1 MSFIVGIGKWL
12 GPRSRLLTQI
22 RSRNMCNKPQEVK
35 AESAPAP
42 APAPAPS
49 AAEAHAFRIPG
60 HRPTE
65 WDKKILLWAGRFK
78 SPEQIPETISFEML
92 DAARNKMRVKACYA
106 MIALTLGACVVMV
119 VMGKQ
124 AAGRHESLTSM
135 NLEKKAK
142 WREEAQREREALVE
156 KTQ

>member
-35 AESAPAP
+35 AESAP

>member
-1 MSFIVGIGKWL
+1 MCL

-35 AESAPAP
+35 AESAP

>member
-1 MSFIVGIGKWL
+1 MSFFTSTIGIGRWL
-12 GPRSRLLTQI
+12 GPRARILNKI
-22 RSRNMCNKPQEVK
+22 CSRNMCNKPQEVK

-42 APAPAPS
+42 P
-49 AAEAHAFRIPG
+49 AAEAHVFKIPG
-60 HRPTE
+60 HRPSN

-92 DAARNKMRVKACYA
+92 DAAKNKVRVMACYV
-106 MIALTLGACVVMV
+106 MIALTLGSCFVTIM
-119 VMGKQ
+119 MGKQ
-124 AAGRHESLTSM
+124 AAERHESLTSM

-142 WREEAQREREALVE
+142 WREEARKEREALVA